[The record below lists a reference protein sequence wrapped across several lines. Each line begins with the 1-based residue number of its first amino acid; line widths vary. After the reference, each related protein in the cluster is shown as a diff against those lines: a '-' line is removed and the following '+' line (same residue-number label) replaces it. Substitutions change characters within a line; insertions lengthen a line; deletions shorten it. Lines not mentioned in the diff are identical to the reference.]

1 MYLLRQSYQIIPRAS
16 IWQGNLTYHMF
27 LIVKW
32 QKKSKPFCRVV
43 GNTYVL
49 LSTVLNWFSDCVVDQ
64 GFHVSHLWGCHRGDA
79 RVTRSSHRW
88 ELCTTI
94 QNHTLR
100 QRYGLS
106 RSFQN
111 LCHVSCIHFQGLRF
125 YTELEIY
132 IRFNCTKFI
141 SQFHLLT
148 IFQAW
153 FITNDSKFCLVFVL
167 LHENLVDFLQIKYT
181 SNLLCITTTYSENT
195 EGESWL

>member
-1 MYLLRQSYQIIPRAS
+1 MGKYVALRNATYLAIATVFGLENQE
-16 IWQGNLTYHMF
+16 
-27 LIVKW
+27 
-32 QKKSKPFCRVV
+32 
-43 GNTYVL
+43 L
-49 LSTVLNWFSDCVVDQ
+49 LMI
-64 GFHVSHLWGCHRGDA
+64 GMGH
-79 RVTRSSHRW
+79 
-88 ELCTTI
+88 
-94 QNHTLR
+94 
-100 QRYGLS
+100 
-106 RSFQN
+106 

-181 SNLLCITTTYSENT
+181 SNLFVSQLPILRTQRVKVDRKGEYCEFSKTYPFSNPVPRIVCRYQQEWAIKWQKWVPSYCRLIGRHWT
-195 EGESWL
+195 EIVSFFFMFGFFSVLVLSFIMT

>member
-1 MYLLRQSYQIIPRAS
+1 MVVFLRVP
-16 IWQGNLTYHMF
+16 
-27 LIVKW
+27 
-32 QKKSKPFCRVV
+32 CRTERWVFEKICITSV
-43 GNTYVL
+43 
-49 LSTVLNWFSDCVVDQ
+49 TVPITLE
-64 GFHVSHLWGCHRGDA
+64 R
-79 RVTRSSHRW
+79 R
-88 ELCTTI
+88 I
-94 QNHTLR
+94 HTLR

-153 FITNDSKFCLVFVL
+153 FITNDSKICLVFVL
-167 LHENLVDFLQIKYT
+167 LHENFLQIKYI
-181 SNLLCITTTYSENT
+181 SNLLCITTTYSENP
-195 EGESWL
+195 EGGS

>member
-1 MYLLRQSYQIIPRAS
+1 MVVFLRVP
-16 IWQGNLTYHMF
+16 
-27 LIVKW
+27 
-32 QKKSKPFCRVV
+32 CRTERWVFEKICITSV
-43 GNTYVL
+43 
-49 LSTVLNWFSDCVVDQ
+49 TVPITLEQ
-64 GFHVSHLWGCHRGDA
+64 R
-79 RVTRSSHRW
+79 
-88 ELCTTI
+88 I
-94 QNHTLR
+94 QWHIHTLR

-153 FITNDSKFCLVFVL
+153 FITNDLKICLVFVL

-181 SNLLCITTTYSENT
+181 SNLLCVTTTYSENT
-195 EGESWL
+195 EGES